1 MATGE
6 KQKNFGPLGAFA
18 GTLLLGGESS
28 GAPYTMSQIEGAM
41 IWRQI
46 RTLALAQC
54 PSQRDDAELLHTFIT
69 ERDEDAFASLVER
82 HGAMVLAVCR
92 GVLHDLH
99 DAEDVF
105 QAAFLV
111 LARKAHTIRKHDSL
125 ASWLHGVSY
134 RLALKAKARIKRQ
147 AQLDDAAIETP
158 ASSVDDLTFR
168 ELRAILHEELNRLP
182 EKYRAPLLLCYW
194 EGKTRDEAAEQLG
207 VTSGAFKKCL
217 ERARG
222 ILGSR
227 LVGRGLIP
235 SAAIFTAAFF
245 DSSARAAASGAL
257 IKSTAHAA
265 VAFASGH
272 GAPGVSVTAV
282 ALAQGAIRIMTIT
295 KWASTTAAAMLLVA
309 IGAGLTWG
317 GYSAMQQ
324 SSGGG
329 AFQLVAVPND
339 QQPKGG
345 EKAGGK
351 QTDAERILGTW
362 VFVDGF
368 SNGNKMPAE
377 FIAAARMV
385 FAKDGGMSM
394 KILSEEKGGS
404 FKIVEPG
411 KIDLNA
417 FEKKDAKGI
426 YKFDGN
432 DKLSLCFTE
441 VNEAKRPT
449 EFSGDKDSGQVL
461 MVLRRAKPGEEN
473 PKNVPGVEKLREA
486 AARSQ
491 SANNIKQ
498 IGLAF
503 HNYHDS
509 FGMIPQEIFSKDGK
523 KALLSWRIAIL
534 PFIEQEAL
542 YKEFKLE
549 ESWDSDHNKKL
560 IAKMP
565 RIYASVMGKAD
576 PGKTHYQVFTGFN
589 TPFEGK
595 KLKMLDITDGT
606 SNTILVVEAKNA
618 IEWTRPGD
626 LKMPKEKEKLPELGG
641 MFSNG
646 FNVAMFDGSVR
657 FLPFTVESAVFRKM
671 VSPRADD

>member
-1 MATGE
+1 
-6 KQKNFGPLGAFA
+6 
-18 GTLLLGGESS
+18 
-28 GAPYTMSQIEGAM
+28 MSQIEGAV

-46 RTLALAQC
+46 RTLAHAQC
-54 PSQRDDAELLHTFIT
+54 PSQRDDAELLQTFLADH
-69 ERDEDAFASLVER
+69 DEAAFTALVQR

-111 LARKAHTIRKHDSL
+111 LARKAHTIRKYDSL

-147 AQLDDAAIETP
+147 AQLDESALDTP
-158 ASSVDDLTFR
+158 AQSVDDLTFR

-222 ILGSR
+222 LLGSR

-245 DSSARAAASGAL
+245 DSSARAAASSAL

-272 GAPGVSVTAV
+272 GAPGVSATAV

-295 KWASTTAAAMLLVA
+295 KWASNIVAATLLLAV
-309 IGAGLTWG
+309 GAGLTWG
-317 GYSAMQQ
+317 GYSALNP
-324 SSGGG
+324 SGGSG
-329 AFQLVAVPND
+329 AVQPVVVSD

-351 QTDAERILGTW
+351 QTDAERIVGTW
-362 VFVDGF
+362 IFVEGVA
-368 SNGNKMPAE
+368 NGKNLPAE
-377 FIAAARMV
+377 FLAAARMI
-385 FAKDGGMSM
+385 FTKDGGMSM
-394 KILSEEKGGS
+394 KILTEEKGGAY
-404 FKIVEPG
+404 KMVEPG
-411 KIDLNA
+411 KIDMDA
-417 FEKKDAKGI
+417 FGKKDAKGI

-432 DKLSLCFTE
+432 DKVSLCF
-441 VNEAKRPT
+441 NESDNAKRPT
-449 EFSGDKDSGQVL
+449 QFSGISDSGQVL
-461 MVLRRAKPGEEN
+461 LVLRRAKAGEEN
-473 PKNVPGVEKLREA
+473 PMNVPGLDKIREA
-486 AARSQ
+486 AARAQ
-491 SANNIKQ
+491 SANNLKQ

-503 HNYHDS
+503 HNYHDAY
-509 FGMIPQEIFSKDGK
+509 GVIPQEIVSKNGK
-523 KALLSWRIAIL
+523 KVLLSWRVAIL
-534 PFIEQEAL
+534 PFIEQEGV
-542 YKEFKLE
+542 YKEFKLDE
-549 ESWDSDHNKKL
+549 PWDSEHNKKL

-565 RIYASVMGKAD
+565 KVYAPVFGKAD
-576 PGKTHYQVFTGFN
+576 PGKTYYQSFTGFN
-589 TPFEGK
+589 TLFEGK
-595 KLKMLDITDGT
+595 KLKIQDITDGT
-606 SNTILVVEAKNA
+606 SNTILAVEAKEA
-618 IEWTRPGD
+618 IEWTKPD
-626 LKMPKEKEKLPELGG
+626 VLKYPKAKEKLPDLGG

-646 FNVAMFDGSVR
+646 FNAVFCDGSVR
-657 FLPFTVESAVFRKM
+657 FMPHNVDAEVFRKA
-671 VSPRADD
+671 VTPRAGD